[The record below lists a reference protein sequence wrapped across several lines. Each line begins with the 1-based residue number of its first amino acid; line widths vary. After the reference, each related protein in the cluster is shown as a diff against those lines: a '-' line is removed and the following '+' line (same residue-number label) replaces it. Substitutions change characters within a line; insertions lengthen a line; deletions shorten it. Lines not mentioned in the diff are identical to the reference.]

1 MPGATKSGMP
11 LIGEGTGF
19 MGPKDNAPRGTTLPS
34 KQEETKEVVAKTVEL
49 LEEMIKNKEDE
60 GKSKEQLYEE
70 RLKAIGVTLK
80 EARSIMEK
88 MLTKGFYS
96 EDFKIGPILVTVRT
110 RIYQDMI
117 RTQHALEMEKPDFS
131 TGVNELLNRYNAAAS
146 LVKYGE
152 YMFNHPD
159 PMTATD
165 DAIEEAFEE
174 RLKFLKRIPGLAA
187 TKIQQ
192 YVFEFDQKMMAVFGD
207 GAPQDF

>member
-11 LIGEGTGF
+11 IIGEGTGF
-19 MGPKDNAPRGTTLPS
+19 MGPKDNAPRGSSLPS
-34 KQEETKEVVAKTVEL
+34 KQEEAEASINKTVGI
-49 LEEMIKNKEDE
+49 LEEMSKDKEDE

-70 RLKAIGVTLK
+70 RLKSVGLTLR
-80 EARSIMEK
+80 EARSIMEQ
-88 MLTKGFYS
+88 MLTSGFYP
-96 EDFKIGPILVTVRT
+96 EDFKIGPLTITIRT

-117 RTQHALEMEKPDFS
+117 RVQQALEMEKPDFS

-152 YMFNHPD
+152 YKFEHPD
-159 PMTATD
+159 PMTASD
-165 DAIEEAFEE
+165 SEIEAAFDE

-187 TKIQQ
+187 TKVQQ